1 MRVNPRI
8 SVSARRGPEGLVP
21 GLGRMAHH
29 GEVDPTIRALGQSA
43 LDDKTL
49 DKCESLYVIKI

>member
-1 MRVNPRI
+1 M
-8 SVSARRGPEGLVP
+8 SARRGLEGLVP